1 MTEWIK
7 CSEKLPQ
14 TKRNPCCIYAT
25 DEKYDILI
33 VINGKYLIGRAIYFN
48 GATFYLNE
56 DIIFCL
62 ASQTW
67 MMPSHFRQPDYWME
81 ITLPK
86 EDLHD

>member
-1 MTEWIK
+1 MIEWIK

-14 TKRNPCCIYAT
+14 TKRNPCCIYIN

-33 VINGKYLIGRAIYFN
+33 IINGKYFTAKAIYFQ
-48 GATFYLNE
+48 GGTLYLKE

-67 MMPSHFRQPDYWME
+67 MIPSHFREPEYWME
-81 ITLPK
+81 ILLPPK
-86 EDLHD
+86 DLHD